1 MIRLYAS
8 QIDEQI
14 LRRVRLYW
22 CCLNC
27 YFCLAFRSYAKR
39 QQIYQKLRNEDL
51 KKLLNE
57 INEIKKKTK
66 KVDFIKL
73 NKIIS
78 IIVFTSKC
86 GIDENIISAVVSLI
100 VASTNKFGENEDG
113 STATISPLIL
123 GYFINELILYM
134 KILCDDY
141 SPRLGP
147 TIRALEKILDAKAR
161 FQVETVGSVKSDTA
175 QKNIK
180 LPIA

>member
-1 MIRLYAS
+1 M
-8 QIDEQI
+8 
-14 LRRVRLYW
+14 
-22 CCLNC
+22 
-27 YFCLAFRSYAKR
+27 
-39 QQIYQKLRNEDL
+39 

-66 KVDFIKL
+66 KIDFIKL
-73 NKIIS
+73 NKVIS

-113 STATISPLIL
+113 ATATISPLIL

-161 FQVETVGSVKSDTA
+161 FQVVC
-175 QKNIK
+175 N
-180 LPIA
+180 

>member
-1 MIRLYAS
+1 MNFYQFYVFLS
-8 QIDEQI
+8 
-14 LRRVRLYW
+14 RVRLYW

-73 NKIIS
+73 NKVIS

-100 VASTNKFGENEDG
+100 VASTNKFCENEDG

-147 TIRALEKILDAKAR
+147 TIRALEKILDAKVR
-161 FQVETVGSVKSDTA
+161 FQVD
-175 QKNIK
+175 
-180 LPIA
+180 